1 MSGSIDDG
9 LVSER
14 LLNSGSSNRRSGKP
28 DPLPQC
34 PALATSR
41 RHACS
46 PSKGSDPDAFL
57 KDQLA
62 PLEGATATKG
72 TALQTARRTGY
83 LRSAPTA
90 RMARLR
96 RRFVPSDAWG
106 SVCHSV
112 IRKSRHGSN
121 QSWVVNP

>member
-1 MSGSIDDG
+1 MSGSIDDS

-14 LLNSGSSNRRSGKP
+14 LLNSGSSNRRSGRP
-28 DPLPQC
+28 DPLPSSPS
-34 PALATSR
+34 PANSR

-72 TALQTARRTGY
+72 SALQTTRQTGQ
-83 LRSAPTA
+83 LRFAPTG
-90 RMARLR
+90 RMSRLR
-96 RRFVPSDAWG
+96 RCFASWDA
-106 SVCHSV
+106 
-112 IRKSRHGSN
+112 
-121 QSWVVNP
+121 